1 MAEQPEIDPR
11 YDPAFQRGY
20 DGTVATGSRSE
31 AATRRTTPH
40 VTSALQRSASSRS
53 APPAGVQPATGQ
65 SGPVSADRPARDA
78 EGAAPAQ
85 ADTDAAAAAS
95 APTVVHV
102 AAPTSRAPWTN
113 PFAIIVTLVGI
124 GVLGTGVWLLQET
137 FQLTQ
142 SEDGFQTQTD
152 YWFLQW
158 GMIAAP
164 IFVSLGIAILVA
176 VLVMCA
182 VYWGRRPDPQ
192 LE

>member
-40 VTSALQRSASSRS
+40 VTSALQRSASAHS
-53 APPAGVQPATGQ
+53 APPAGVQSAPGQ
-65 SGPVSADRPARDA
+65 SGSAERSARDA
-78 EGAAPAQ
+78 GGAAPAH
-85 ADTDAAAAAS
+85 ADPDAAAAAS

-102 AAPTSRAPWTN
+102 AAPTLRAPWTN

-192 LE
+192 PE